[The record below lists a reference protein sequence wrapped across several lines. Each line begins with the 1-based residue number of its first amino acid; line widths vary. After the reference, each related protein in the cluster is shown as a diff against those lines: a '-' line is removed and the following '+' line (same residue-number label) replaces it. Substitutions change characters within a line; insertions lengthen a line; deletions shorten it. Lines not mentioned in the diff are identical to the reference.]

1 MMEDLSTWNI
11 LKDLAVVLIPIVA
24 ILVGLFL
31 KRARIKLYLVE
42 KSVQFNLSLIATCL
56 LMALVATSIVSEF
69 YMNRLGIQINE
80 LVTED
85 IPLIKKISDMELK
98 HLEKVVWLERAIIYQ
113 SLGDETSL
121 SKAVAES
128 KRLSSE
134 IEELILAALE
144 LSKEGVELA
153 HNEAALAEYSGLV
166 KKLSNLGEVL
176 GASKRELEKIY
187 ESLSQ
192 RKSLNREDLDRFD
205 ASQGEFSKL
214 AKNILFDIETYTLQ
228 TGIKIRNYE
237 KKAEMKIMVIAF
249 GSLLMAIGIVKISSS
264 ILNTR
269 LEVNARYLDETTV
282 QMGGAIDS
290 LVNSSSSLRNV
301 SNDTKAALS
310 HTTSAM
316 AEISSINKCNFEKFK
331 DMQTRA
337 ESLKVKVTESNRNI
351 DSLLSAIETIQSA
364 ASEIRNVSE
373 IMNKVDKETKA
384 IHEIVFKTQL
394 LSVNASIEASQAGE
408 LGKGFSVVADEISK
422 LANLSSSCTES
433 IDDLLSEST
442 RHVENIS
449 QRILNS
455 IDRGVSVTQAAAEL
469 FGNMNAEI
477 SALVSSTDDAFQAL
491 EEQNVGVKSVEASFQ
506 EMNLIASR
514 EIDLSLEVDKV
525 SESVTSSYIKLQ
537 EANKNIASLIAAKN
551 RSDNPNEEKVSGDL
565 NPSQEAA

>member
-1 MMEDLSTWNI
+1 MEDLSTWNI